1 MRVLNAVVVTKPA
14 RAMQMA
20 QFQLI
25 ECRTVRGEPVR
36 RDGFWL
42 NRLIAQKT
50 SDQLQSRLCVPLAL
64 DNDV

>member
-1 MRVLNAVVVTKPA
+1 
-14 RAMQMA
+14 MQMA
-20 QFQLI
+20 QFQPI
-25 ECRTVRGEPVR
+25 ECRTVRGQPVR

-42 NRLIAQKT
+42 DRLIAQKT